1 MNRTLWIVP
10 LSLWAV
16 LGLVLLTACSKKP
29 EESSAAPTT
38 AATPAATPIDPATAA
53 SVSGT
58 VSFAGTAPKA
68 AKIDMSQDPAC
79 KGTNA
84 AETVVTNGGKLSNV
98 FVYVKD
104 GLGNRT
110 FDVPKDPVT
119 IDQSGCKYH
128 PHVLGVMAGQTLK
141 IVNSDPTTHNIHPT
155 PANNREWNE
164 SQPPQAPAL
173 EKTFAREEIML
184 PVKCNQH
191 PWMKMYVNVVKSPFY
206 AVTGP
211 DGKFEIKGLP
221 PGDYTLAFVQEKLG
235 TQEQKVTLAAKDS
248 KTVDATFKAQ

>member
-1 MNRTLWIVP
+1 MNRKQSFVTLALCGIV
-10 LSLWAV
+10 
-16 LGLVLLTACSKKP
+16 GLLLLTACSKKP
-29 EESSAAPTT
+29 SEESAAPGG
-38 AATPAATPIDPATAA
+38 AAAPAAAPIDPATAA
-53 SVSGT
+53 GVSGT
-58 VSFAGTAPKA
+58 VSLAGTAPKA

-79 KGTNA
+79 KGPNT
-84 AETVVTNGGKLSNV
+84 AETVVADGSKLANV
-98 FVYVKD
+98 FVYVKE
-104 GLGNRT
+104 GFGNRT
-110 FDVPKDPVT
+110 FDVPKDAVT

-155 PANNREWNE
+155 PADNREWNE
-164 SQPPQAPAL
+164 SQPPQSPAL

-191 PWMKMYVNVVKSPFY
+191 PWMKMYVNVVKTPFY

-221 PGDYTLAFVQEKLG
+221 PGDYTLAFVQEKMG

-248 KTVDATFKAQ
+248 KTVDATFKTQ